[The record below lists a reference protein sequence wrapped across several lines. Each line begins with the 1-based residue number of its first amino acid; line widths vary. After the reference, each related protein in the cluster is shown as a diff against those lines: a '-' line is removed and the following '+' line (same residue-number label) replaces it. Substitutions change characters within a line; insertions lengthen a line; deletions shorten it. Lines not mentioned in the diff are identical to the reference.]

1 MELVIKVLHSIKD
14 LPQKST
20 NTLYL
25 IEDNWDDWGTF
36 NSKYYAIFFN
46 RNSVRV
52 DLGYLKI
59 GCPENKLINKRPDL
73 PAEFLTLPPGYYS
86 LGQGENYYS
95 NIVSLTE
102 VESSLILDKI
112 NDVVFD
118 ESLYLQHQDELAM
131 TDSLQRYVSTAT
143 IKGQF
148 HNILRGKNRL
158 TRFYFSYKKNSGTII
173 NFEVNPYSTPPT
185 NMHVII
191 GSNGVGKT
199 TILNDICEV
208 LTKSKTNH
216 SDITMD
222 TPGIANVIAMSFGT
236 FEKFNPTSLE
246 KLSQNSVT
254 YSYIGS
260 KKTIKIN
267 DREMVIGKTIDD
279 FFDEFVDSLKACNY
293 EPRKSLL
300 KRSIENLKFDPIL
313 NQLGIEEILNSNANT
328 PELKTLFYSLSS
340 GHKIV
345 ILSITKLIEVIEEK
359 TLLLID
365 EPETHLHPP
374 LLSAL
379 IRLISELLKE
389 CNGLAIIATHS
400 PVVLQ
405 ETPKRCVT
413 VLSRFGDN
421 LEASRP
427 EIETFGENVSVLT
440 RSVFNLELSR
450 TGYVKIIMEKIKE
463 NKSFNKIYSEFNG
476 EVGGEALAIISALSD
491 DDEGY

>member
-158 TRFYFSYKKNSGTII
+158 TRFYFSRDVGL
-173 NFEVNPYSTPPT
+173 NFSKVP
-185 NMHVII
+185 
-191 GSNGVGKT
+191 
-199 TILNDICEV
+199 NDIAITLAMPGVSIVMSEWLV
-208 LTKSKTNH
+208 LLFVNTSH
-216 SDITMD
+216 I
-222 TPGIANVIAMSFGT
+222 SFSIVVL
-236 FEKFNPTSLE
+236 PT
-246 KLSQNSVT
+246 
-254 YSYIGS
+254 
-260 KKTIKIN
+260 
-267 DREMVIGKTIDD
+267 
-279 FFDEFVDSLKACNY
+279 
-293 EPRKSLL
+293 
-300 KRSIENLKFDPIL
+300 
-313 NQLGIEEILNSNANT
+313 
-328 PELKTLFYSLSS
+328 
-340 GHKIV
+340 
-345 ILSITKLIEVIEEK
+345 
-359 TLLLID
+359 
-365 EPETHLHPP
+365 P
-374 LLSAL
+374 LLP
-379 IRLISELLKE
+379 
-389 CNGLAIIATHS
+389 IITCM
-400 PVVLQ
+400 L
-405 ETPKRCVT
+405 
-413 VLSRFGDN
+413 
-421 LEASRP
+421 
-427 EIETFGENVSVLT
+427 
-440 RSVFNLELSR
+440 
-450 TGYVKIIMEKIKE
+450 
-463 NKSFNKIYSEFNG
+463 
-476 EVGGEALAIISALSD
+476 VGGVE
-491 DDEGY
+491 

>member
-1 MELVIKVLHSIKD
+1 MNKD
-14 LPQKST
+14 L
-20 NTLYL
+20 
-25 IEDNWDDWGTF
+25 
-36 NSKYYAIFFN
+36 
-46 RNSVRV
+46 
-52 DLGYLKI
+52 
-59 GCPENKLINKRPDL
+59 
-73 PAEFLTLPPGYYS
+73 
-86 LGQGENYYS
+86 
-95 NIVSLTE
+95 
-102 VESSLILDKI
+102 
-112 NDVVFD
+112 
-118 ESLYLQHQDELAM
+118 
-131 TDSLQRYVSTAT
+131 
-143 IKGQF
+143 
-148 HNILRGKNRL
+148 LR
-158 TRFYFSYKKNSGTII
+158 
-173 NFEVNPYSTPPT
+173 
-185 NMHVII
+185 
-191 GSNGVGKT
+191 
-199 TILNDICEV
+199 
-208 LTKSKTNH
+208 
-216 SDITMD
+216 
-222 TPGIANVIAMSFGT
+222 
-236 FEKFNPTSLE
+236 
-246 KLSQNSVT
+246 
-254 YSYIGS
+254 
-260 KKTIKIN
+260 
-267 DREMVIGKTIDD
+267 
-279 FFDEFVDSLKACNY
+279 
-293 EPRKSLL
+293 SLL

-463 NKSFNKIYSEFNG
+463 NKSFNKIYSEFM
-476 EVGGEALAIISALSD
+476 VK
-491 DDEGY
+491 